1 MAAHHAL
8 FIATLKGHGDT
19 INGVAWSP
27 DAKLFATACDDMHVR
42 LFDIHDLGGKDPKYR
57 FIKTSYPPLGVG
69 FGNESNHI
77 VAALRGECRVS
88 KSAMCH
94 GSGLATTRPFPDE
107 QSSWRS

>member
-27 DAKLFATACDDMHVR
+27 DAKLFATACDDMNLR

-57 FIKTSYPPLGVG
+57 FIKTNYPPLAVG

-77 VAALRGECRVS
+77 VAALRG
-88 KSAMCH
+88 
-94 GSGLATTRPFPDE
+94 GSGLGRT
-107 QSSWRS
+107 SSQHSKQAA